1 MLRLWQRDCVATA
14 RHLGKG
20 SPSASAQ
27 ARSCIRVVD
36 LPVQSVADVML
47 ADSPACSEGRA
58 ENAGDIRACK
68 ADIRELAIGH
78 HRHLLHDCA
87 PVPSL
92 GEFGQKSARPSE
104 APADSSRDVDG

>member
-20 SPSASAQ
+20 SPTASAQ

-87 PVPSL
+87 PVSH
-92 GEFGQKSARPSE
+92 SANLARSPR
-104 APADSSRDVDG
+104 AHPRLRLTVAGM